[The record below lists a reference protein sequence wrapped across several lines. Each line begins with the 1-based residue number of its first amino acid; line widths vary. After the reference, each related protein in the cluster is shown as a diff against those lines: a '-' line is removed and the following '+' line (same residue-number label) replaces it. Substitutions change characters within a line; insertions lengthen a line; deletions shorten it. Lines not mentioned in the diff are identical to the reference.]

1 MQHFYVWHWKHWK
14 RWFVVLTLAL
24 VTATTLWFQYN
35 GTLSVFSTDKPSAFS
50 KGNKKSN
57 NIAITFNI
65 SWGEKKIHDILKVLK
80 KHQVQATFF
89 VSGEWAER
97 HPDILEDITDDKHE
111 LGMLGY
117 RYKSYLDQDIDA
129 VRKDLTYAKEIFDK
143 IGYEKMPLLRTPHG
157 HFNKDIIK
165 LATDMDFQVIHWS
178 LNTHD
183 WKNPGTD
190 MLIDKVMSETSKG
203 DILLFHASDAA
214 KQTAKALETI
224 LPGLK
229 NQQYEPVTMSEMMDQ
244 AHADSSIVD

>member
-1 MQHFYVWHWKHWK
+1 MCCSIFMFLIPTLIYYRHDRHIRYIFFLKILCFILFLKDYSQIDIYLSLSLDIFLNFFHILEKQLAIYGRIDSNMQHFYVWHWKHWK

-129 VRKDLTYAKEIFDK
+129 VRKDLTYAKEI
-143 IGYEKMPLLRTPHG
+143 
-157 HFNKDIIK
+157 
-165 LATDMDFQVIHWS
+165 
-178 LNTHD
+178 
-183 WKNPGTD
+183 
-190 MLIDKVMSETSKG
+190 
-203 DILLFHASDAA
+203 
-214 KQTAKALETI
+214 
-224 LPGLK
+224 
-229 NQQYEPVTMSEMMDQ
+229 
-244 AHADSSIVD
+244 

>member
-1 MQHFYVWHWKHWK
+1 M
-14 RWFVVLTLAL
+14 
-24 VTATTLWFQYN
+24 
-35 GTLSVFSTDKPSAFS
+35 
-50 KGNKKSN
+50 
-57 NIAITFNI
+57 
-65 SWGEKKIHDILKVLK
+65 KVLK

-203 DILLFHASDAA
+203 DIILFHASDAA